1 MIYLNKGYL
10 YLTLSILIFGPFEVI
25 SKLVYGIDAIQLNFL
40 RFLIGGLALLPFAI
54 HDIRRRQIVIRPRDL
69 LSMIGLGILYI
80 PISMV
85 FLQVAIQNTSA
96 SLSTF
101 VFSSNPVFIAI
112 FAAWLLNERPNRFV
126 IVSIALE
133 ILGLLFIS
141 NPFNDKFD
149 IYFLHLCFAAVTF
162 AFYNVL
168 MRKTTGKFGNLTAF
182 TIVVI
187 CGTVS
192 LGVFLLLA
200 GIPRF
205 SGISM
210 GNILPLLYLGVLG
223 SGITFVSYYK
233 GMELTSTN
241 VGSIV
246 FFFKPILGTIYAIII
261 LNERL
266 TTGFIFG
273 ASLIILG
280 SVLMIYGK
288 ERFTPMLHKQHG
300 MTNDD

>member
-1 MIYLNKGYL
+1 MNKGYI
-10 YLTLSILIFGPFEVI
+10 YLTISILIFGPFEVI
-25 SKLVYGIDAIQLNFL
+25 SKLVHGIDAIQLNFL
-40 RFLIGGLALLPFAI
+40 RFLIGGMALLPFAL
-54 HDIRRRQIVIRPRDL
+54 HDIRRRQVDIRSKDL
-69 LSMIGLGILYI
+69 LYMLGLGILYI

-112 FAAWLLNERPNRFV
+112 FAAWLLNEKPNLF
-126 IVSIALE
+126 IILSIALE
-133 ILGLLFIS
+133 IIGLLFIS
-141 NPFNDKFD
+141 NPFEDKFD
-149 IYFLHLCFAAVTF
+149 IYFIHLCFAAITF

-168 MRKTTGKFGNLTAF
+168 MRKTTGKFGNLVAF

-187 CGTVS
+187 CGTIA
-192 LGVFLLLA
+192 LGIYLPIASIPWFA
-200 GIPRF
+200 GI
-205 SGISM
+205 STE
-210 GNILPLLYLGVLG
+210 NLLPLLYLGVLG

-246 FFFKPILGTIYAIII
+246 FFFKPIQGTIYAIII
-261 LNERL
+261 LNEQL
-266 TTGFIFG
+266 TTGFIIG
-273 ASLIILG
+273 ASLIVLG

-288 ERFTPMLHKQHG
+288 EKSG
-300 MTNDD
+300 

>member
-1 MIYLNKGYL
+1 VNKGYI
-10 YLTLSILIFGPFEVI
+10 YLTISILIFGPFEVI
-25 SKLVYGIDAIQLNFL
+25 SKLVHGIDAIQLNFL

-54 HDIRRRQIVIRPRDL
+54 QDIRQRQVVIRIKDL
-69 LSMIGLGILYI
+69 LYMLGLGILYI

-112 FAAWLLNERPNRFV
+112 FAAWLLNERPNPF
-126 IVSIALE
+126 IIIAISLE
-133 ILGLLFIS
+133 IIGLLFIS
-141 NPFNDKFD
+141 NPFNNKFD
-149 IYFLHLCFAAVTF
+149 IYFIHLCFAAITF

-168 MRKTTGKFGNLTAF
+168 MRKTTGKFGNLVAF

-187 CGTVS
+187 CGTIG
-192 LGVFLLLA
+192 LGLFCLFM
-200 GIPRF
+200 GIPWF
-205 SGISM
+205 TGISTR
-210 GNILPLLYLGVLG
+210 NILPLLYLGVLG

-246 FFFKPILGTIYAIII
+246 FFFKPILGTIYAMII

-266 TTGFIFG
+266 TMGFIIG
-273 ASLIILG
+273 ASLIIMG

-288 ERFTPMLHKQHG
+288 EKSI
-300 MTNDD
+300 

>member
-1 MIYLNKGYL
+1 MNKGYL
-10 YLTLSILIFGPFEVI
+10 YLTLTILIFGPFEVI
-25 SKLVYGIDAIQLNFL
+25 SKLVHGIDAVQLNFL

-54 HDIRRRQIVIRPRDL
+54 HDARRRQVVIRLRDL
-69 LSMIGLGILYI
+69 LFMIGLGILYI

-85 FLQVAIQNTSA
+85 FLQVAIQNTAA

-101 VFSSNPVFIAI
+101 VFSSNPVFIAL
-112 FAAWLLNERPNRFV
+112 FAAWILNEKPNIF
-126 IVSIALE
+126 IASSIALE
-133 ILGLLFIS
+133 IAGLLFIS

-168 MRKTTGKFGNLTAF
+168 MRKTTGKFGNLVAF

-192 LGVFLLLA
+192 LGLFLPVA
-200 GIPRF
+200 GIPWF
-205 SGISM
+205 AGIST

-246 FFFKPILGTIYAIII
+246 FFFKPIQGTIYAIII

-266 TTGFIFG
+266 TTGFVIGAALIIFG
-273 ASLIILG
+273 
-280 SVLMIYGK
+280 SVMMIYGK
-288 ERFTPMLHKQHG
+288 ERSS
-300 MTNDD
+300 

>member
-1 MIYLNKGYL
+1 VNKGYI
-10 YLTLSILIFGPFEVI
+10 YLSITILIFGPFEVI
-25 SKLVYGIDAIQLNFL
+25 SKLVHGIDAIQLNFL

-54 HDIRRRQIVIRPRDL
+54 HDMRRRQVLIRSRDL
-69 LSMIGLGILYI
+69 ISMMGLGILYI

-101 VFSSNPVFIAI
+101 VFSSNPVFIAL
-112 FAAWLLNERPNRFV
+112 FAAWILNEKPNKFIVLSIGLGFV
-126 IVSIALE
+126 
-133 ILGLLFIS
+133 GLLFIS
-141 NPFNDKFD
+141 NPFNDRFD
-149 IYFLHLCFAAVTF
+149 IYFLHLCFAAITF

-168 MRKTTGKFGNLTAF
+168 MRKTTGKFGNLVAF

-187 CGTVS
+187 CGTTG
-192 LGVFLLLA
+192 LGLFLLIMGIPWFA
-200 GIPRF
+200 GI
-205 SGISM
+205 ST

-246 FFFKPILGTIYAIII
+246 FFFKPIQGTIYAIII

-266 TTGFIFG
+266 TTGFTIG

-288 ERFTPMLHKQHG
+288 ERKIPVR
-300 MTNDD
+300 

>member
-1 MIYLNKGYL
+1 MNKGYI
-10 YLTLSILIFGPFEVI
+10 YLTISILIFGPFEVI
-25 SKLVYGIDAIQLNFL
+25 SKLVHGIDAIQLNFL

-54 HDIRRRQIVIRPRDL
+54 HDIRQRKVEIKLKDL
-69 LSMIGLGILYI
+69 LYMMGLGILYI

-96 SLSTF
+96 SLATF

-112 FAAWLLNERPNRFV
+112 FAAWLLNEKPNLF
-126 IVSIALE
+126 IIFAISLE
-133 ILGLLFIS
+133 IIGLLFFS

-149 IYFLHLCFAAVTF
+149 IYFIHLCFAAITF

-168 MRKTTGKFGNLTAF
+168 MRKTTGKFGNLVAF

-187 CGTVS
+187 CGTIG
-192 LGVFLLLA
+192 LGLFCLFMGIPWFA
-200 GIPRF
+200 GI
-205 SGISM
+205 ST

-246 FFFKPILGTIYAIII
+246 FFFKPILGTIYAMII

-266 TTGFIFG
+266 TTGFIIG
-273 ASLIILG
+273 ASLIIMG

-288 ERFTPMLHKQHG
+288 ERK
-300 MTNDD
+300 N

>member
-1 MIYLNKGYL
+1 MNKGYF
-10 YLTLSILIFGPFEVI
+10 YLTISILIFGPFEVI
-25 SKLVYGIDAIQLNFL
+25 SKLVHGIDAIQLNFL
-40 RFLIGGLALLPFAI
+40 RFLIGGLALLPFAM
-54 HDIRRRQIVIRPRDL
+54 HDIRQRQVIIKPKDL
-69 LSMIGLGILYI
+69 LYMIGLGILYI

-112 FAAWLLNERPNRFV
+112 FAAWLLSEKPNKF
-126 IVSIALE
+126 IICSIALE
-133 ILGLLFIS
+133 IIGLLFIS

-149 IYFLHLCFAAVTF
+149 IYFLHLCFAAITF

-168 MRKTTGKFGNLTAF
+168 MRKTTGKFGNLVAF

-187 CGTVS
+187 CGTIG
-192 LGVFLLLA
+192 LGMFCLFMGIPWFA
-200 GIPRF
+200 GI
-205 SGISM
+205 ST

-246 FFFKPILGTIYAIII
+246 FFFKPIQGTIYAIII

-266 TTGFIFG
+266 TTGFIIG
-273 ASLIILG
+273 ASLIVLG

-288 ERFTPMLHKQHG
+288 ERTIPAR
-300 MTNDD
+300 

>member
-1 MIYLNKGYL
+1 VNKGYI
-10 YLTLSILIFGPFEVI
+10 YLTISILIFGPFEVI
-25 SKLVYGIDAIQLNFL
+25 SKLVHGIDAIQLNFL

-54 HDIRRRQIVIRPRDL
+54 QDIRRRKIVIRPRDL
-69 LSMIGLGILYI
+69 FSMIGLGILYI

-112 FAAWLLNERPNRFV
+112 FAAWILKEKPNTFIVISITLGFV
-126 IVSIALE
+126 
-133 ILGLLFIS
+133 GLLFIS
-141 NPFNDKFD
+141 NPFNDTFD
-149 IYFLHLCFAAVTF
+149 IYFLHLCFSAITF

-168 MRKTTGKFGNLTAF
+168 MRKTTGKFGNLVAF

-187 CGTVS
+187 CGTIA
-192 LGVFLLLA
+192 LGLYLLVM
-200 GIPRF
+200 GIPWF
-205 SGISM
+205 AGISM

-246 FFFKPILGTIYAIII
+246 FFFKPIQGTIYAIII

-266 TTGFIFG
+266 TTGFIIG
-273 ASLIILG
+273 ASLSVLG
-280 SVLMIYGK
+280 SVVMIYGK
-288 ERFTPMLHKQHG
+288 ERFAPVKS
-300 MTNDD
+300 

>member
-1 MIYLNKGYL
+1 LNKGYL
-10 YLTLSILIFGPFEVI
+10 YLTVSILIFGPFEVI
-25 SKLVYGIDAIQLNFL
+25 SKLVHGIDAIQLNFL

-54 HDIRRRQIVIRPRDL
+54 HDIRRRQVAIRPKDL
-69 LSMIGLGILYI
+69 LHMIGLGILYI

-112 FAAWLLNERPNRFV
+112 FAAWVLHEKPNIF
-126 IVSIALE
+126 IVLSIALE
-133 ILGLLFIS
+133 IVGLLFIS
-141 NPFNDKFD
+141 NPFNGKFD
-149 IYFLHLCFAAVTF
+149 IYFLHLCFAAITF

-168 MRKTTGKFGNLTAF
+168 MRKTTGKFGNLAAF

-187 CGTVS
+187 CGTLS
-192 LGVFLLLA
+192 LGLYLLLT
-200 GIPRF
+200 GIPWF
-205 SGISM
+205 DGINA
-210 GNILPLLYLGVLG
+210 GNILPLMYLGILG

-246 FFFKPILGTIYAIII
+246 FFFKPIQGTIYAIII

-266 TTGFIFG
+266 TTGFIIG
-273 ASLIILG
+273 ASFIILG
-280 SVLMIYGK
+280 SFVMIYGK
-288 ERFTPMLHKQHG
+288 ERTK
-300 MTNDD
+300 

>member
-1 MIYLNKGYL
+1 MNKGYI
-10 YLTLSILIFGPFEVI
+10 YLTITILIFGPFEVI
-25 SKLVYGIDAIQLNFL
+25 SKLVHGIDAIQLNFL

-54 HDIRRRQIVIRPRDL
+54 HDIRRRQVDIRAKGL
-69 LSMIGLGILYI
+69 LYMIGLGILYI

-85 FLQVAIQNTSA
+85 FLQVAIQNTAA

-112 FAAWLLNERPNRFV
+112 FAAWILKEKPNLF
-126 IVSIALE
+126 IILSIALE
-133 ILGLLFIS
+133 IAGLLFIS
-141 NPFNDKFD
+141 NPFNGKFD

-168 MRKTTGKFGNLTAF
+168 MRKVTGKFGNLVAF

-187 CGTVS
+187 CGTVA
-192 LGVFLLLA
+192 LGLYLPIA
-200 GIPRF
+200 GIPWF
-205 SGISM
+205 AGISTK
-210 GNILPLLYLGVLG
+210 NILPLLYLGVLG

-246 FFFKPILGTIYAIII
+246 FFFKPIQGTIYAIII

-266 TTGFIFG
+266 TTGFVIG

-288 ERFTPMLHKQHG
+288 ERTI
-300 MTNDD
+300 

>member
-1 MIYLNKGYL
+1 MYLRMARVIVVKARMNKGYI
-10 YLTLSILIFGPFEVI
+10 YLTISILIFGPFEVI
-25 SKLVYGIDAIQLNFL
+25 SKLVHGIDAVQLNFL

-54 HDIRRRQIVIRPRDL
+54 HDMRRRRVDIGLRDL
-69 LSMIGLGILYI
+69 LAMIGLGILYI

-101 VFSSNPVFIAI
+101 VFSSNPVFIAV
-112 FAAWLLNERPNRFV
+112 FAALILNEKPNIFIVFSIGLGFV
-126 IVSIALE
+126 
-133 ILGLLFIS
+133 GLLFIS
-141 NPFNDKFD
+141 NPFDDTFD
-149 IYFLHLCFAAVTF
+149 IYFLHLCFAAITF

-168 MRKTTGKFGNLTAF
+168 MRKTTGKFGNLVAF

-187 CGTVS
+187 FGTLA
-192 LGVFLLLA
+192 LGLYLLVVGIPWFA
-200 GIPRF
+200 GI
-205 SGISM
+205 STQ
-210 GNILPLLYLGVLG
+210 NLLPLLYLGVLG

-246 FFFKPILGTIYAIII
+246 FFFKPIQGTIYAIII

-266 TTGFIFG
+266 TTGFIIG
-273 ASLIILG
+273 ASLIVLG
-280 SVLMIYGK
+280 SVVMIYGK
-288 ERFTPMLHKQHG
+288 EKI
-300 MTNDD
+300 N

>member
-1 MIYLNKGYL
+1 MGNILNKGYL
-10 YLTLSILIFGPFEVI
+10 YLTLTILIFGPFEVI
-25 SKLVYGIDAIQLNFL
+25 SKLVHGIDAIQLNFL

-54 HDIRRRQIVIRPRDL
+54 HDARRRQVVIQPRDL
-69 LSMIGLGILYI
+69 LLMIGLGILYI
-80 PISMV
+80 PVSMV
-85 FLQVAIQNTSA
+85 FLQVAIQNTAA

-112 FAAWLLNERPNRFV
+112 FAAWILNEKPNIF
-126 IVSIALE
+126 IVFSIALE
-133 ILGLLFIS
+133 IAGLLFIS

-149 IYFLHLCFAAVTF
+149 LYFLHLCLAAVTF

-168 MRKTTGKFGNLTAF
+168 MRKTTGKFGNLVAF

-187 CGTVS
+187 CGTVA
-192 LGVFLLLA
+192 LGLFLPVA
-200 GIPRF
+200 GIPWF
-205 SGISM
+205 AGISTA
-210 GNILPLLYLGVLG
+210 NIWPLLYLGILG

-246 FFFKPILGTIYAIII
+246 FFFKPIQGTIYAMII

-266 TTGFIFG
+266 TTGFIIG

-280 SVLMIYGK
+280 SIVMIYGK
-288 ERFTPMLHKQHG
+288 ERFGLVEK
-300 MTNDD
+300 

>member
-1 MIYLNKGYL
+1 MNKGYL
-10 YLTLSILIFGPFEVI
+10 YLTLTILIFGPFEVI
-25 SKLVYGIDAIQLNFL
+25 SKLVHGIGAIQLNFL

-54 HDIRRRQIVIRPRDL
+54 HDARRRQVVIQPRDL
-69 LSMIGLGILYI
+69 LFMIGLGILYI

-85 FLQVAIQNTSA
+85 FLQVAIQNTAA

-112 FAAWLLNERPNRFV
+112 FAAWILNEKPNIF
-126 IVSIALE
+126 IVSSIALE
-133 ILGLLFIS
+133 IAGLLFIS

-149 IYFLHLCFAAVTF
+149 IYFLHLSFAAVTF

-168 MRKTTGKFGNLTAF
+168 MRKTTGKFGNLVAF

-192 LGVFLLLA
+192 LGLFLPVA
-200 GIPRF
+200 GIPWF
-205 SGISM
+205 AGIST
-210 GNILPLLYLGVLG
+210 GNILPLLYLGILG
-223 SGITFVSYYK
+223 SGITFVCYYK

-246 FFFKPILGTIYAIII
+246 FFFKPIQGTIYAMII

-266 TTGFIFG
+266 TTGFIIG

-280 SVLMIYGK
+280 SIVMIYGK
-288 ERFTPMLHKQHG
+288 ERFGLVEK
-300 MTNDD
+300 

>member
-1 MIYLNKGYL
+1 MGTILNKGYL
-10 YLTLSILIFGPFEVI
+10 YLTLTILIFGPFEVI
-25 SKLVYGIDAIQLNFL
+25 SKLVHGIDAIQLNFL

-54 HDIRRRQIVIRPRDL
+54 HDIRQRQVVIRPRDL
-69 LSMIGLGILYI
+69 THMFGLGILYI

-85 FLQVAIQNTSA
+85 FLQVAIQNTAA

-112 FAAWLLNERPNRFV
+112 FAAWILNEKPNIF
-126 IVSIALE
+126 IVSSIALE
-133 ILGLLFIS
+133 IAGLLFIS

-149 IYFLHLCFAAVTF
+149 FYFLHLCFAAITF

-168 MRKTTGKFGNLTAF
+168 MRKTTGKFGNLVAF

-192 LGVFLLLA
+192 LGLFLLVA
-200 GIPRF
+200 GIPWF
-205 SGISM
+205 AGISTA
-210 GNILPLLYLGVLG
+210 NILPLLYLGVLG

-233 GMELTSTN
+233 GMALTSTN

-246 FFFKPILGTIYAIII
+246 FFFKPIQGTIYAMII
-261 LNERL
+261 LSERL
-266 TTGFIFG
+266 TTGFIIG

-280 SVLMIYGK
+280 SIVMIYGK
-288 ERFTPMLHKQHG
+288 ERFGPAEK
-300 MTNDD
+300 

>member
-1 MIYLNKGYL
+1 MNKGYL

-25 SKLVYGIDAIQLNFL
+25 SKLVTGIDAIQLNFL

-54 HDIRRRQIVIRPRDL
+54 QDIRRRQVVIRPQDFL
-69 LSMIGLGILYI
+69 YMIALGILYI

-101 VFSSNPVFIAI
+101 VFSSNPIFIAI
-112 FAAWLLNERPNRFV
+112 FAAWLLDEQPNRFV
-126 IVSIALE
+126 IIAIALE
-133 ILGLLFIS
+133 IFGLLFIS
-141 NPFNDKFD
+141 NPFDDKFD
-149 IYFLHLCFAAVTF
+149 IYFLHLCFAAITF

-168 MRKTTGKFGNLTAF
+168 MRKTTGKFGNLAAF

-192 LGVFLLLA
+192 LGLFLPVA
-200 GIPRF
+200 GIPWIR
-205 SGISM
+205 GISVE
-210 GNILPLLYLGVLG
+210 NILPLLYLGILG

-246 FFFKPILGTIYAIII
+246 FFFKPILGTIYAILI
-261 LNERL
+261 LDERM
-266 TTGFIFG
+266 TTGFVIG

-288 ERFTPMLHKQHG
+288 ERAAPMLHKQHG
-300 MTNDD
+300 K

>member
-1 MIYLNKGYL
+1 LNKGYV
-10 YLTLSILIFGPFEVI
+10 YLTISILIFGPFEVI
-25 SKLVYGIDAIQLNFL
+25 SKLVHGIDAIQLNFL

-54 HDIRRRQIVIRPRDL
+54 HDIRQRQVGIKPKDL
-69 LSMIGLGILYI
+69 LYMVGLGILYI

-112 FAAWLLNERPNRFV
+112 FAAWLLNEKPNLF
-126 IVSIALE
+126 IIFAISLE
-133 ILGLLFIS
+133 IMGLLFFS
-141 NPFNDKFD
+141 NPFNDNFD
-149 IYFLHLCFAAVTF
+149 IYFIHLCFAAITF
-162 AFYNVL
+162 AFYTVL
-168 MRKTTGKFGNLTAF
+168 MRKFTGEFGNLVAF

-187 CGTVS
+187 FGTIG
-192 LGVFLLLA
+192 LGLFCLFMGIPWFA
-200 GIPRF
+200 GI
-205 SGISM
+205 ST

-223 SGITFVSYYK
+223 SGITFVSYFK

-246 FFFKPILGTIYAIII
+246 FFFKPIQGTIYAIII

-266 TTGFIFG
+266 TSGFIIG
-273 ASLIILG
+273 ASMIVLG
-280 SVLMIYGK
+280 SVVMIYGK
-288 ERFTPMLHKQHG
+288 ERSNPVR
-300 MTNDD
+300 

>member
-1 MIYLNKGYL
+1 MNKGYI
-10 YLTLSILIFGPFEVI
+10 YLTISILIFGPFEVI
-25 SKLVYGIDAIQLNFL
+25 SKLVHGIDAIQLNFL

-54 HDIRRRQIVIRPRDL
+54 HDIRQRQVEIKPKDL
-69 LSMIGLGILYI
+69 LYMVGLGILYI

-112 FAAWLLNERPNRFV
+112 FAAWLLNEKPNLF
-126 IVSIALE
+126 IIFAIALE
-133 ILGLLFIS
+133 IIGLLFIS

-149 IYFLHLCFAAVTF
+149 IYFVHLCFSAITF

-168 MRKTTGKFGNLTAF
+168 MRKTTGKFGNLVAF

-187 CGTVS
+187 FGTIG
-192 LGVFLLLA
+192 LGIFCLFA
-200 GIPRF
+200 GIPWF
-205 SGISM
+205 TGIST

-246 FFFKPILGTIYAIII
+246 FFFKPIQGTIYAMII

-266 TTGFIFG
+266 TMGFIVG
-273 ASLIILG
+273 ASLIIMG

-288 ERFTPMLHKQHG
+288 ERT
-300 MTNDD
+300 T

>member
-1 MIYLNKGYL
+1 V
-10 YLTLSILIFGPFEVI
+10 SILIFGPFEVI
-25 SKLVYGIDAIQLNFL
+25 SKLVHGIDPIQLNFL

-54 HDIRRRQIVIRPRDL
+54 HDVRRRQVVIRPHDL
-69 LSMIGLGILYI
+69 LYMIGLGILYI

-85 FLQVAIQNTSA
+85 FLQVAIQNTPA

-112 FAAWLLNERPNRFV
+112 FAAWLLNEKPNFF
-126 IVSIALE
+126 IVLSIVLE
-133 ILGLLFIS
+133 IIGLLFIS
-141 NPFNDKFD
+141 NPLNDKFD
-149 IYFLHLCFAAVTF
+149 IYLLHLFFAALTF

-168 MRKTTGKFGNLTAF
+168 MRKTTGKFGNLAAF

-187 CGTVS
+187 CGTVA
-192 LGVFLLLA
+192 LGLYLLVA
-200 GIPRF
+200 GIPWF
-205 SGISM
+205 AGISA

-246 FFFKPILGTIYAIII
+246 FFFKPIQGTIYAMLI

-266 TTGFIFG
+266 TTGFIIG
-273 ASLIILG
+273 ASLIIFG
-280 SVLMIYGK
+280 SVFMIYGK
-288 ERFTPMLHKQHG
+288 ERSSPVKKRTSNPPEAGCKH
-300 MTNDD
+300 

>member
-1 MIYLNKGYL
+1 MNKGYI
-10 YLTLSILIFGPFEVI
+10 YLTISILIFGPFEVI
-25 SKLVYGIDAIQLNFL
+25 SKLVHGIDAIQLNFL

-54 HDIRRRQIVIRPRDL
+54 QDICRRQVVIRIKDL
-69 LSMIGLGILYI
+69 LYMLGLGILYI

-112 FAAWLLNERPNRFV
+112 FAAWLLNEKPNPF
-126 IVSIALE
+126 IIIAISLE
-133 ILGLLFIS
+133 IIGLLFIS
-141 NPFNDKFD
+141 NPFNNKFD
-149 IYFLHLCFAAVTF
+149 IYFIHLCFAAITF

-168 MRKTTGKFGNLTAF
+168 MRKTTGKFGNLVAF

-187 CGTVS
+187 FGTIG
-192 LGVFLLLA
+192 LGLFCLFMGIPWFA
-200 GIPRF
+200 GI
-205 SGISM
+205 ST

-246 FFFKPILGTIYAIII
+246 FFFKPIQGTIYAIII

-266 TTGFIFG
+266 TTDFIIG
-273 ASLIILG
+273 ASLIVLG

-288 ERFTPMLHKQHG
+288 ERTVPVR
-300 MTNDD
+300 

>member
-1 MIYLNKGYL
+1 
-10 YLTLSILIFGPFEVI
+10 
-25 SKLVYGIDAIQLNFL
+25 
-40 RFLIGGLALLPFAI
+40 
-54 HDIRRRQIVIRPRDL
+54 
-69 LSMIGLGILYI
+69 MIGLGILYI

-85 FLQVAIQNTSA
+85 FLQVAIQHTAA

-112 FAAWLLNERPNRFV
+112 FAAWLLNEKPNLF
-126 IVSIALE
+126 IILSIALE
-133 ILGLLFIS
+133 IVGLLFIS
-141 NPFNDKFD
+141 NPFNSKFD

-168 MRKTTGKFGNLTAF
+168 MRKTTGKFGNLVAF

-187 CGTVS
+187 CGTIA
-192 LGVFLLLA
+192 LGAYLPVA
-200 GIPRF
+200 GIPWF
-205 SGISM
+205 AGISA

-246 FFFKPILGTIYAIII
+246 FFFKPIQGTIYAIII

-266 TTGFIFG
+266 TTGFVIG
-273 ASLIILG
+273 ASLIVLG

-288 ERFTPMLHKQHG
+288 ERNIPVR
-300 MTNDD
+300 

>member
-1 MIYLNKGYL
+1 VKKGYIYL
-10 YLTLSILIFGPFEVI
+10 TISILIFGPFEVI
-25 SKLVYGIDAIQLNFL
+25 SKLVHGIDAIQLNFL

-54 HDIRRRQIVIRPRDL
+54 HDIRRRQVVIKPKDL
-69 LSMIGLGILYI
+69 LYMIGLGILYI
-80 PISMV
+80 PISMAI
-85 FLQVAIQNTSA
+85 LQVAIQNTSA

-112 FAAWLLNERPNRFV
+112 FAAWLLNEKPNFF
-126 IVSIALE
+126 IIISIALE
-133 ILGLLFIS
+133 IIGLLFIS

-149 IYFLHLCFAAVTF
+149 IYFLHLCFAAITF

-168 MRKTTGKFGNLTAF
+168 MRKTTGKFGNLVAF

-187 CGTVS
+187 CGTTG
-192 LGVFLLLA
+192 LGLFCLFMGIPWFA
-200 GIPRF
+200 GI
-205 SGISM
+205 ST

-246 FFFKPILGTIYAIII
+246 FFFKPIQGTIYAIII

-266 TTGFIFG
+266 TTGFIIG
-273 ASLIILG
+273 ASLIIFG
-280 SVLMIYGK
+280 SVVMIYGK
-288 ERFTPMLHKQHG
+288 EKSE
-300 MTNDD
+300 